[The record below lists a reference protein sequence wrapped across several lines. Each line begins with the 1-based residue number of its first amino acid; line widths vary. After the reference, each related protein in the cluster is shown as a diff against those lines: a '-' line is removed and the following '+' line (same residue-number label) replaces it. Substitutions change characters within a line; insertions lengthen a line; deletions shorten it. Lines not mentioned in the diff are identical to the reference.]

1 MKYNSIVSPTK
12 SRDCV
17 TSSAV
22 GLPLKREILKLRLR
36 DLPSLL
42 CDSPGTG
49 EDYTGPSSSPS
60 KMAFPWLQQIGCKQT
75 EDLLKVKGMHDLDH
89 ASAAN
94 IYTASIKMKSTKPS
108 YVYNTYAIAAELAKD
123 GAMHADTCRI
133 HFCKQKSRP
142 FSEYYLSN
150 QAFPKPP

>member
-1 MKYNSIVSPTK
+1 MKYNSIVSLEI
-12 SRDCV
+12 V
-17 TSSAV
+17 ETSSAV
-22 GLPLKREILKLRLR
+22 GLPLKREILKLGLR
-36 DLPSLL
+36 DLPPFL
-42 CDSPGTG
+42 CNSPGTG

-60 KMAFPWLQQIGCKQT
+60 KMAWLQQIGCRQT

-94 IYTASIKMKSTKPS
+94 IYTALIEMKSTKPS